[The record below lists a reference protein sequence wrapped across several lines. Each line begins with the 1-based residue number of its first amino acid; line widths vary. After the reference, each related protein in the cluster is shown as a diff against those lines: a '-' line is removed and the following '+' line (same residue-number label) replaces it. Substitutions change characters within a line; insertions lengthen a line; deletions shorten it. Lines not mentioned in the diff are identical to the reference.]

1 MRIVVAALLLV
12 SAAAAATHHGAGSAP
27 ERGRVAALAPDRLDL
42 SDLTTTTSAPPVET
56 PPPTDPTTT
65 AAPAPPT
72 TAKPAPVTTA
82 APRPRISGTQTITKP
97 TVPQALVAYRG
108 LGTWSDVFDWSPTHT
123 NGNPPTHA
131 ADVDAMASAGVQT
144 LFIQAARAEDPT
156 DVTDPDVL
164 QPIIDRAAA
173 RGISVVA
180 WYLPT
185 LVDPGKDLQKLT
197 AIARLRNVTSIG
209 VDIEARNV
217 SDVND
222 RNQRLINLSSALR
235 QALPHEAIAAIVLPP
250 VVLEVV
256 NTNYWPAF
264 PWRQIAPF
272 YDVWMPM
279 GYWTNRTQSSG
290 YRDAY
295 RYTSENVTRLRA
307 DVGRADLLVSGIGG
321 IGDQTT
327 VADVEGFRRAIAETA
342 TIGGGLYDW
351 RTTAASLWPALAPLR
366 R

>member
-1 MRIVVAALLLV
+1 VSGAAVPAAL
-12 SAAAAATHHGAGSAP
+12 T
-27 ERGRVAALAPDRLDL
+27 
-42 SDLTTTTSAPPVET
+42 
-56 PPPTDPTTT
+56 
-65 AAPAPPT
+65 
-72 TAKPAPVTTA
+72 
-82 APRPRISGTQTITKP
+82 
-97 TVPQALVAYRG
+97 AYRG
-108 LGTWSDVFDWSPTHT
+108 LATWSDVFDWSPSHT

-131 ADVDAMASAGVQT
+131 ADVDAMAQAGVQT

-156 DVTDPDVL
+156 DVTDADTL

-185 LVDPGKDLQKLT
+185 LTDPAKDLQKLV
-197 AIARLRNVTSIG
+197 AIAHLRHVSSIG
-209 VDIEARNV
+209 VDIESRAV
-217 SDVND
+217 SDVNE
-222 RNQRLINLSSALR
+222 RNARLVNLSQALR
-235 QALPHEAIAAIVLPP
+235 QQLPSEAISAIVLPP

-256 NTNYWPAF
+256 NTNYWPSF

-295 RYTSENVTRLRA
+295 RYTAENVTRLRN
-307 DVGRADLLVSGIGG
+307 DVGRSDLLVSAIGG

-327 VADVEGFRRAIAETA
+327 AADIDGFRRAVTETGV
-342 TIGGGLYDW
+342 IGGGLYDW